1 MSGKENSP
9 VVEARHVS
17 KEVKQVVGAMGRG
30 RGRVCYL
37 DRSTFQEMAQ
47 ALPTEPS
54 SQVVQLTVMSLPQR
68 CL

>member
-1 MSGKENSP
+1 MSGKENIP

-54 SQVVQLTVMSLPQR
+54 SQVMHP
-68 CL
+68 